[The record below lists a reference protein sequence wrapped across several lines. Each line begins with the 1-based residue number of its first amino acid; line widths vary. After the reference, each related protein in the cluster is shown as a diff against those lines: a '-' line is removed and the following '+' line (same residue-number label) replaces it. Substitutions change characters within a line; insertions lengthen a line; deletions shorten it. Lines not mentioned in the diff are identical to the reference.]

1 MIGLVR
7 QQNNVV
13 QSRNDNRYWYCWSDI
28 YVVKES
34 MMFMKPLRD
43 DLMVQQQVDDAWQH
57 FVGVIML
64 NQTGRKAVKT
74 TLPEFLYWFPTPW
87 SLLAAD
93 EEFVKSIIQPLGMV
107 NVRYNR
113 LIRMSQD
120 YLTWDGNDATMLYGI
135 GKYGSDSYE
144 IFYKHNYRVEPTDK
158 ELKRYLEQEVFD
170 AFKTA

>member
-13 QSRNDNRYWYCWSDI
+13 QSRTDNWYWYCWSDI

-144 IFYKHNYRVEPTDK
+144 IFYKHNYRVDPTDK